1 LIKYILILFVSFSFA
16 QIPEDKKLHFAA
28 GNMIGAGGYAWS
40 YHQHYDK
47 KRATIN
53 GVCWAFAGGVMKEIY
68 DGTSGNGYV
77 ELNDVWATTIGG
89 LVSVYVINLF
99 NKKKRLNYRQLD
111 KKLGGYYY
119 EKNYK
124 EISYNNYTAFY
135 ELDIYTSYN
144 TREVSKAKKK

>member
-1 LIKYILILFVSFSFA
+1 MIKYILILFVSFSFA

-28 GNMIGAGGYAWS
+28 GNVIGAGGYAWS
-40 YHQHYDK
+40 YYQHYDK
-47 KRATIN
+47 KRAAIN

-89 LVSVYVINLF
+89 LVSVYVINLL
-99 NKKKRLNYRQLD
+99 NKKKQPNYRQLD
-111 KKLGGYYY
+111 KILGGYKY
-119 EKNYK
+119 EK
-124 EISYNNYTAFY
+124 ISYDSYNAFY